1 MLKEKKGKAPG
12 PRYNMAQNTWFMIK
26 LSWTTG
32 EKKVLVLSLLS
43 ALTAVAL
50 NLINLYVSP
59 AVLSVV
65 EQNARAAELIGTIVL
80 FVLALMFVSAASAYV
95 NTNTL
100 YGRISVRGELIT
112 RLNRKAATT
121 SYSNLS
127 DEKFRELNVKSQM
140 STNTNSSATEAV
152 WTTLTD
158 LVTNL
163 LGFAAYILLLSS
175 VQPVLL
181 VMVLLTSAVSYL
193 AGNRLNE
200 WGYRHREEELKLSRE
215 VLYLTA
221 CGRNRAVAKDIRIF
235 GLRPWI
241 DELTQ
246 KGMDAYTAF
255 HRKAEGVYL
264 WAKVVD
270 LVLAFV
276 RNGIAYAYLIA
287 LAAAEGLNVAEFLLY
302 FSAVSGFAAWVTGIL
317 GGFMTLHKQSL
328 DISSVREYLEF
339 DEPFRFEDG
348 EHIQAEAD
356 RMYEIRLEN
365 VSFRYPGAD
374 HDTLTGINLTLHP
387 GEKLAVVGLN
397 GAGKTTLIKLI
408 CGLPELFPSCRHHCC
423 QCSPEHCG
431 HRYGAGA
438 GMCRQSRA
446 GKKDR
451 IIERRL

>member
-1 MLKEKKGKAPG
+1 M
-12 PRYNMAQNTWFMIK
+12 
-26 LSWTTG
+26 
-32 EKKVLVLSLLS
+32 
-43 ALTAVAL
+43 
-50 NLINLYVSP
+50 
-59 AVLSVV
+59 
-65 EQNARAAELIGTIVL
+65 
-80 FVLALMFVSAASAYV
+80 
-95 NTNTL
+95 
-100 YGRISVRGELIT
+100 
-112 RLNRKAATT
+112 
-121 SYSNLS
+121 
-127 DEKFRELNVKSQM
+127 
-140 STNTNSSATEAV
+140 
-152 WTTLTD
+152 
-158 LVTNL
+158 
-163 LGFAAYILLLSS
+163 
-175 VQPVLL
+175 
-181 VMVLLTSAVSYL
+181 
-193 AGNRLNE
+193 
-200 WGYRHREEELKLSRE
+200 
-215 VLYLTA
+215 LYLTA

-246 KGMDAYTAF
+246 KGMDVYTAF

-438 GMCRQSRA
+438 G
-446 GKKDR
+446 
-451 IIERRL
+451 II

>member
-1 MLKEKKGKAPG
+1 
-12 PRYNMAQNTWFMIK
+12 MAQNTWFMIK

-121 SYSNLS
+121 SYPNLS

-200 WGYRHREEELKLSRE
+200 WGYRHRKEELKLSRE

-317 GGFMTLHKQSL
+317 GGF
-328 DISSVREYLEF
+328 I
-339 DEPFRFEDG
+339 
-348 EHIQAEAD
+348 
-356 RMYEIRLEN
+356 
-365 VSFRYPGAD
+365 
-374 HDTLTGINLTLHP
+374 
-387 GEKLAVVGLN
+387 
-397 GAGKTTLIKLI
+397 
-408 CGLPELFPSCRHHCC
+408 
-423 QCSPEHCG
+423 
-431 HRYGAGA
+431 
-438 GMCRQSRA
+438 
-446 GKKDR
+446 
-451 IIERRL
+451 